1 MTRADTRQSLLGIPG
16 VLKRLS
22 IALAVLIVVL
32 PPLGYWI
39 VSYQHESTHLQQ
51 SAELVAHAISK
62 KAYLYPD
69 AWDLQVASL
78 EDLVDEFRP
87 RNLKA
92 NISVFDNAGNV
103 LIPYQGQPFSLS
115 ISANSA
121 IRSNDRVVGKVVL
134 EENMVDIAYTIVAIS
149 LICLLLASGF
159 LGAINHYSIRGIQNA
174 TSETNQA
181 HQALHK
187 QQMYLDGILSSSRN
201 VAIIA
206 TDKEWIIQYYNGAA
220 ERLFGRPGRAVLGSS
235 LYDLHDELRKIIVGN
250 QKIWQMEG
258 RGGNH
263 SFILNE
269 KKDGQTRYIEVQPAT
284 ITAPQHD
291 LSGYTLMCTDV
302 TEQHKVAEI
311 IQRQA
316 TYDSLTDLPNRR
328 LFKDQLDKAL
338 ATGKR
343 HDHMGALLFLDLDNF
358 KNINDSLGHSI
369 GDVLLQEVAKR
380 LKSSLREEDTVA
392 RLGGDEFVA
401 LLPEISDDP
410 DEAIDSVQKIADKV
424 LQTLSMPYVIQLHT
438 LHVTSSIGISVF
450 PTGEEG
456 PDDIM
461 RQADTAMY
469 RAKEA
474 GRNTLKFFL
483 PSMQQAAEEKLK
495 VLGDLRQGI
504 EQSEFLTYFQP
515 QFDAGRTLVGAET
528 LIRWQHPERGL
539 ILPNEFIPLAEES
552 GLILELGEY
561 VLEVALEMLRSWLS
575 AGMISSSFRVSVNIS
590 PLQFKQA
597 KFVKNTEYMIGNS
610 GLEPMGLTLEVT
622 ESMLLDDM
630 ESAVEKILAL
640 KKIGVR
646 FAVDDFGTGYS
657 SLAYLKSL
665 PVDEIKID
673 RSFIRDAIQNDRDA
687 ALVEAIVNLASRL
700 NLDAIAEGVDTKE
713 LYEYLKQLGCNAYQ
727 GYLFSKPLPQ
737 EDFQYFLKSQ
747 QHLAV

>member
-1 MTRADTRQSLLGIPG
+1 MTQADTRQSLLGIPG

-39 VSYQHESTHLQQ
+39 VSYQHESSHLQQ
-51 SAELVAHAISK
+51 SADLVANAISK

-69 AWDLQVASL
+69 EWDLQVARL
-78 EDLVDEFRP
+78 EHLVEEFRP
-87 RNLKA
+87 RNIKA
-92 NISVFDNAGNV
+92 NISVFDNAGHD
-103 LIPYQGQPFSLS
+103 LIPYQGPPFALS
-115 ISANSA
+115 ISADSV
-121 IRSNDRVVGKVVL
+121 IRSNDRLVGKVVL
-134 EENMVDIAYTIVAIS
+134 EENIVDIAYTISAIS
-149 LICLLLASGF
+149 LICLILASGF
-159 LGAINHYSIRGIQNA
+159 LGAINHYSIRGIQKA
-174 TSETNQA
+174 TSEINQT

-187 QQMYLDGILSSSRN
+187 QQMYLDGVLSSSRN

-206 TDKEWIIQYYNGAA
+206 TDKEWVIQYYNGAA
-220 ERLFGRPGRAVLGSS
+220 ERLFERPGSEVLGSS
-235 LYDLHDELRKIIVGN
+235 LYDLHDELRKIMVEN
-250 QKIWQMEG
+250 QQIWQMAG
-258 RGGNH
+258 HGGKH
-263 SFILNE
+263 SFIINE
-269 KKDGQTRYIEVQPAT
+269 EKAGQTRYIEVRPAT
-284 ITAPQHD
+284 IAAPQHD

-302 TEQHKVAEI
+302 TEQRKVAEI

-328 LFKDQLDKAL
+328 LFMDQLHKPR
-338 ATGKR
+338 ATGNP
-343 HDHMGALLFLDLDNF
+343 HQHMGAFLFLALYIY
-358 KNINDSLGHSI
+358 KNNHDSLGHSI

-410 DEAIDSVQKIADKV
+410 DEVINSVQKIADKV
-424 LQTLSMPYVIQLHT
+424 RQTLSMPYVIELHT
-438 LHVTSSIGISVF
+438 LHITSSIGISVF

-456 PDDIM
+456 PDDII

-495 VLGDLRQGI
+495 VLGDLRQGL
-504 EQSEFLTYFQP
+504 EQSEFLAYFQP
-515 QFDAGRTLVGAET
+515 QFDARQALVGAET

-552 GLILELGEY
+552 GLILELGDY
-561 VLEVALEMLRSWLS
+561 VLEAALERLRSWLS
-575 AGMISSSFRVSVNIS
+575 AGMVSSSFRVAVNIS

-597 KFVKNTEYMIGNS
+597 KFVHNIEYMIGNS

-622 ESMLLDDM
+622 EGMLLDDI

-646 FAVDDFGTGYS
+646 FAIDDFGTGYS

-673 RSFIRDAIQNDRDA
+673 RSFVRDAIQKNRDA
-687 ALVEAIVNLASRL
+687 ALVETIVNLASRL
-700 NLDAIAEGVDTKE
+700 NLDVTAEGVETKE

-727 GYLFSKPLPQ
+727 GYLFSKPLPP

>member
-22 IALAVLIVVL
+22 VALAVLIVVL
-32 PPLGYWI
+32 PPLGYWL

-69 AWDLQVASL
+69 AWDLQVARL

-103 LIPYQGQPFSLS
+103 LIPYQVQPFSLS
-115 ISANSA
+115 ISADSA

-134 EENMVDIAYTIVAIS
+134 EENMVDIAYTIAAIS

-220 ERLFGRPGRAVLGSS
+220 ERLFGRPGSAVLGSS
-235 LYDLHDELRKIIVGN
+235 LYDLHDELRKIIRGN
-250 QKIWQMEG
+250 QKIWQMAG
-258 RGGNH
+258 HGGKH
-263 SFILNE
+263 SFIINE
-269 KKDGQTRYIEVQPAT
+269 IKDGQTRYIEVQPAT

-343 HDHMGALLFLDLDNF
+343 HHHMGALLFLDLDNF

-380 LKSSLREEDTVA
+380 LTSSLREEDTVA

-401 LLPEISDDP
+401 LLPEITDDA
-410 DEAIDSVQKIADKV
+410 DEIINSVQKIADKV
-424 LQTLSMPYVIQLHT
+424 LQTLSMPYVIELHT

-515 QFDAGRTLVGAET
+515 QFDAGRTLVGAEI

-539 ILPNEFIPLAEES
+539 MLPNEFIPLAEES

-575 AGMISSSFRVSVNIS
+575 AGMISSSFRISVNIS

-713 LYEYLKQLGCNAYQ
+713 LYEFLKQLGCNAYQ

>member
-1 MTRADTRQSLLGIPG
+1 MTQADTGQSLLGIPG

-39 VSYQHESTHLQQ
+39 VSYQHESSHLEQ
-51 SAELVAHAISK
+51 SAELIAHAISK

-69 AWDLQVASL
+69 EWDLQVARL
-78 EDLVDEFRP
+78 EHLVEEFRP
-87 RNLKA
+87 RGLKV
-92 NISVFDNAGNV
+92 NISVVNNTGHV
-103 LIPYQGQPFSLS
+103 LVPPQGKPFYLP
-115 ISANSA
+115 ISADSF
-121 IRSNDRVVGKVVL
+121 IQSNDRVVGRVVL
-134 EENMVDIAYTIVAIS
+134 EESVVHIAYTITAIG
-149 LICLLLASGF
+149 LICLVLASGF
-159 LGAINHYSIRGIQNA
+159 LGAINHYSIRGIQKV
-174 TSETNQA
+174 TSEINQA
-181 HQALHK
+181 HQDLHR
-187 QQMYLDGILSSSRN
+187 QQMYLDGILGSSRN

-206 TDKEWIIQYYNGAA
+206 TDREWIIQYYNDAA
-220 ERLFGRPGRAVLGSS
+220 EQLFGRPGHEVLGSS
-235 LYDLHDELRKIIVGN
+235 LYDLHGELRKIIGGN
-250 QKIWQMEG
+250 QKQWQMA
-258 RGGNH
+258 GNDGKH
-263 SFILNE
+263 SFIINE
-269 KKDGQTRYIEVQPAT
+269 KRNSQTRYIEVRPAT
-284 ITAPQHD
+284 ITAPQYD

-302 TEQHKVAEI
+302 TEQRKVAEI

-343 HDHMGALLFLDLDNF
+343 HKHLGAVLFLDLDNF

-401 LLPEISDDP
+401 LLPEISDDA
-410 DEAIDSVQKIADKV
+410 DEVINSVQILADKV
-424 LQTLSMPYVIQLHT
+424 RKTLSMPYVIELHT

-483 PSMQQAAEEKLK
+483 PSMQQAAEERLK

-504 EQSEFLTYFQP
+504 EQSEFLAYFQP
-515 QFDAGRTLVGAET
+515 QFDAGRAVIGAEI

-552 GLILELGEY
+552 GLILKLGDY
-561 VLEVALEMLRSWLS
+561 VLETALESLRDWLS
-575 AGMISSSFRVSVNIS
+575 AGKVSPSFRVSVNIS
-590 PLQFKQA
+590 PQQFKQA
-597 KFVKNTEYMIGNS
+597 NFVHNIEYRIGNA

-622 ESMLLDDM
+622 EGMLLDDTA
-630 ESAVEKILAL
+630 SAVKKILAL

-646 FAVDDFGTGYS
+646 FAIDDFGTGYS

-665 PVDEIKID
+665 PVDEVKID
-673 RSFIRDAIQNDRDA
+673 RSFVRNAIQNDKDA
-687 ALVEAIVNLASRL
+687 ALVETIVNLASRL
-700 NLDAIAEGVDTKE
+700 NLDTVAEGVDTKE

-737 EDFQYFLKSQ
+737 EDFQFFLESQ
-747 QHLAV
+747 QYLAV

>member
-115 ISANSA
+115 ISADSA

-134 EENMVDIAYTIVAIS
+134 EENMVDVAYTITAIS

-220 ERLFGRPGRAVLGSS
+220 ERLFGRPGSAVLGSS

-401 LLPEISDDP
+401 LLPEITDDA
-410 DEAIDSVQKIADKV
+410 DEIINSVQKIADKV

-515 QFDAGRTLVGAET
+515 QFDAGRTLVGAEI